1 MSLRIFN
8 MPANLVKETQ
18 IHIISFKEMEENI
31 MTKNRNIR
39 KIASTFTALTL
50 MSVFLIQPVTTKA
63 HVADLTSASTIAEE
77 ISLDTE
83 IEPRG
88 SLCSECNVGTI
99 NTTYGNWESW
109 IATGENP
116 PCSHGLHGTD
126 KILERSRLV
135 TEVCTYCKTGTR
147 YMETETRREC
157 HGYK

>member
-1 MSLRIFN
+1 

-88 SLCSECNVGTI
+88 FPCPDCGVGTVI
-99 NTTYGNWESW
+99 TSYGDWANWV
-109 IATGENP
+109 ATGENP
-116 PCSHGLHGTD
+116 ACSHGLRGTD
-126 KILERSRLV
+126 KIFEHSRVV
-135 TEVCTYCKTGTR
+135 TEQCTYCKVGIS